1 MFFMTLVLLP
11 IWRRSTASP
20 REFSGTI
27 ERTVKRFQTI
37 SWEAVGIIFLT
48 GIFNLT
54 NAGLV
59 REFNFSAAYLYV
71 VVTKLFL
78 LVVIVANQSFQNYS
92 ILPKLISASLT
103 DDNLPARSD
112 SFDRLHKKTM
122 ILSILNLVLAGLVIY
137 LGLGLKY
144 Q

>member
-1 MFFMTLVLLP
+1 MFFMTFVLLP
-11 IWRRSTASP
+11 MWQRSASSP
-20 REFSGTI
+20 GEFSGLI
-27 ERTVKRFQTI
+27 ERIVKRFQTI

-59 REFNFSAAYLYV
+59 RGFDFSAAYLHIV
-71 VVTKLFL
+71 ATKLLL
-78 LVVIVANQSFQNYS
+78 LVVIVANQSFQSYS
-92 ILPKLISASLT
+92 IFPKLASAPSS
-103 DDNLPARSD
+103 DYKLPAN
-112 SFDRLHKKTM
+112 SFDRLRKKTM
-122 ILSILNLVLAGLVIY
+122 ILSILNLVLAGSAIY